1 MRFGKSNE
9 LKKRIKKEEKSMKL
23 TDLDLVNVSGGAD
36 KSDAELLDE
45 IRNTYPIAV
54 QRNLCPVCQKVTEL
68 DSVHTP
74 WHLDG
79 KTVEGYACDNCH
91 AHYKYIS

>member
-1 MRFGKSNE
+1 
-9 LKKRIKKEEKSMKL
+9 MKL
-23 TDLDLVNVSGGAD
+23 TDHDLVNVSGGAD

-79 KTVEGYACDNCH
+79 KTIEGYSCEHCNT
-91 AHYKYIS
+91 HYKYIS